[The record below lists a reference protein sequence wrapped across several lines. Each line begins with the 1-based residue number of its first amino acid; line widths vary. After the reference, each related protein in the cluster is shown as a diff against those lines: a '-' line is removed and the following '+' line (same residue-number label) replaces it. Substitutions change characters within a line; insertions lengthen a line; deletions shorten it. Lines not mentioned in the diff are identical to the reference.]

1 MTLPPLRDPMP
12 DFVRV
17 ASTADLADGEMRQV
31 SADGTE
37 VLLSRVDGAF
47 HACTAFC
54 THYGA
59 PLATG
64 VLDGT
69 TVVCPWHH
77 AAFDVASGALCEPP
91 APDALRTFEVRVEGE
106 DVLVRV
112 PADAD
117 EHGKGIAY
125 RESDGETP
133 AMTDIDL
140 DADDRLLLILGAGAA
155 GEACAEA
162 LRQQGYRGRL
172 VMVSQETRP
181 PYDRTALSKGYL
193 GGGTADDALRL
204 RDGSFFEQ
212 HGIELWTDRTVT
224 ALDPDTRTV
233 TFAEGDPI
241 TYDAALVATGG
252 VPRRLPIPGADL
264 DGVLVLRSWQ
274 DAQALVSRV
283 GDATSVV
290 LIGASFIGMEAASSL
305 VGRGLNVTVIGQET
319 TPFEGILGTEVGQ
332 VFREAAEAK
341 GVTFRLG
348 ASVERIETV
357 HSDPE
362 VGPPTRLRVA
372 LGEDAVAADVV
383 VMGVGVRPA
392 TDFLSRAPFVR
403 EDGGIEVDAYLQAA
417 PGLFAAGDVAAFPEA
432 RLGRRVRIEHWRLA
446 QQHGRAAARGLLHEA
461 DPTLPRTPFD
471 AVPFF
476 WTGQFGVSLRYVGH
490 VEDWDEVIIDGSLA
504 DREFVAAYVEG
515 GEVRAVA
522 AVGRDKDAAA
532 AHRLMARGA
541 MPTPEE
547 VRNGVDWQSRLA
559 HLG

>member
-1 MTLPPLRDPMP
+1 MP

-17 ASTADLADGEMRQV
+17 AATADLADGEMRQV

-77 AAFDVASGALCEPP
+77 ATFDVASGALCEPP
-91 APDALRTFEVRVEGE
+91 APDALRTFEVRVEGD

-117 EHGKGIAY
+117 AHGKGIAY
-125 RESDGETP
+125 RESDGVHPDMVDVDT
-133 AMTDIDL
+133 T
-140 DADDRLLLILGAGAA
+140 ADDRLVLLLGAGAA

-162 LRQQGYRGRL
+162 LRQHGYRGRL
-172 VMVSQETRP
+172 VMVTKETRA

-193 GGGTADDALRL
+193 SGGAGDDALRL
-204 RDGSFFEQ
+204 RDGAFFDA

-233 TFAEGDPI
+233 SFESGDPV

-252 VPRRLPIPGADL
+252 TPRRLPIPGATL
-264 DGVLVLRSWQ
+264 DGVLVLRSWA
-274 DAQALVSRV
+274 DAQALVARV
-283 GDATSVV
+283 GKASSVAV
-290 LIGASFIGMEAASSL
+290 IGASFIGMEAASAL
-305 VGRGLNVTVIGQET
+305 VGRGLEVTVIGQEA
-319 TPFEGILGTEVGQ
+319 TPFEGILGAEVGQ

-341 GVTFRLG
+341 GVAFRLG
-348 ASVERIETV
+348 ATVERIETAFA
-357 HSDPE
+357 DADAGTPR
-362 VGPPTRLRVA
+362 RLRVG
-372 LGEDAVAADVV
+372 LSDGAVEADVV
-383 VMGVGVRPA
+383 VLGVGVRPA
-392 TDFLSRAPFVR
+392 TGFLDGAPFLR
-403 EDGGIEVDAYLQAA
+403 DDGGIEVDETLRAA
-417 PGLFAAGDVAAFPEA
+417 PGLFAAGDVAAFPDA

-446 QQHGRAAARGLLHEA
+446 QQHGRAAAVNLLAEG
-461 DPTLPRTPFD
+461 DPTLRPVAFD

-490 VEDWDEVIIDGSLA
+490 TEGWDEIIVDGSLA
-504 DREFVAAYVEG
+504 DRSFVAAYVEG
-515 GEVRAVA
+515 GQVRALA

-532 AHRLMARGA
+532 FHRLMARGA
-541 MPTPEE
+541 VPTPEE
-547 VRNGVDWQSRLA
+547 MRAGVDLQARLA
-559 HLG
+559 VLG